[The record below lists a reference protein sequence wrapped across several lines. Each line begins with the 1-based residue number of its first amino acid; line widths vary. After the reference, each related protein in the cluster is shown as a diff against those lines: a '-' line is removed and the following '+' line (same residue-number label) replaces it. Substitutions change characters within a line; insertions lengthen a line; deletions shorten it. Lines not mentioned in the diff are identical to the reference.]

1 MVRLDPHV
9 TQRLVK
15 SILWAFT
22 GFTLLILVFIIV
34 DISVKGLPQVTPGFL
49 LENPTDMGRAGGIFA
64 TIVATAYIT
73 ALAILVASPL
83 GVGTAIYLT
92 EYTREGWT
100 TRIIRFGAECLAGVP
115 SIILGLFGFVL
126 FVLKLG
132 FGWSVLSGALSL
144 AIMVLPIII
153 RTSEEAIKAVPRD
166 YRTACYSLGMSQWQT
181 ITRIVLPSALPGIT
195 TGIMLSVGRSL
206 GETAVLLFTAGA
218 ALRTPVSLFDSG
230 RTMAVHFYIL
240 AREGISMP
248 NAYGT
253 AAVLVISILLINIT
267 AYTVMQRLI
276 KRYS

>member
-1 MVRLDPHV
+1 VRLDPRL
-9 TQRLVK
+9 TQTLVK
-15 SILWAFT
+15 ILLWTLT
-22 GFTLLILVFIIV
+22 GFTLLILIFIIV
-34 DISVKGLPQVTPGFL
+34 DISIKGLPQVTLSFL
-49 LENPTDMGRAGGIFA
+49 SQEPQDMGRAGGIFS

-73 ALAILVASPL
+73 LLAILLASPL

-92 EYTREGWT
+92 EYTREGLA

-126 FVLKLG
+126 FVMKLKLG
-132 FGWSVLSGALSL
+132 WSILSGGLTL

-153 RTSEEAIKAVPRD
+153 RTSEEAIKAVPQE
-166 YRTACYSLGMSQWQT
+166 YRQVCYSLGMSQWQT

-218 ALRTPVSLFDSG
+218 ALRTPVSVFDSG

-240 AREGISMP
+240 AREGLSMP

-253 AAVLVISILLINIT
+253 AAILMVSILLINLT
-267 AYTVMQRLI
+267 AYTLMQRLM

>member
-1 MVRLDPHV
+1 MKTL
-9 TQRLVK
+9 
-15 SILWAFT
+15 LWSLT
-22 GFTLLILVFIIV
+22 GFTLMILVFIIV
-34 DISVKGLPQVTPGFL
+34 DISIKGLPQITPMFL
-49 LENPTDMGRAGGIFA
+49 FQDPQDMGRAGGIFS

-73 ALAILVASPL
+73 LLAILLASPL

-126 FVLKLG
+126 FVMKLKL
-132 FGWSVLSGALSL
+132 GWSVLSGGLTL
-144 AIMVLPIII
+144 TIMVLPIII
-153 RTSEEAIKAVPRD
+153 RTSEEAIKAVPQE
-166 YRTACYSLGMSQWQT
+166 YRQVCYSLGMSQWQA

-218 ALRTPVSLFDSG
+218 ALRTPASLFDSG

-240 AREGISMP
+240 AREGLSMP

-253 AAVLVISILLINIT
+253 AAVLVISILLINLT
-267 AYTVMQRLI
+267 AYTLMQRLM

>member
-1 MVRLDPHV
+1 VRLDPRY
-9 TQRLVK
+9 TQILVK
-15 SILWAFT
+15 ALLWGMT
-22 GFTLLILVFIIV
+22 GFTLFILVFIIV
-34 DISVKGLPQVTPGFL
+34 NVSIKGLPQVTPSFL
-49 LENPTDMGRAGGIFA
+49 LEAPHDMGRAGGIFS
-64 TIVATAYIT
+64 TIVATAYVT
-73 ALAILVASPL
+73 LLAILIATPL

-92 EYTREGWT
+92 EYTREGLA

-126 FVLKLG
+126 FVLKMGL
-132 FGWSVLSGALSL
+132 GWSILSGGLTL
-144 AIMVLPIII
+144 AIMVLPTII
-153 RTSEEAIKAVPRD
+153 RTSEEAIKAVPQE
-166 YRTACYSLGMSQWQT
+166 YRTVCFSLGLSKWQS
-181 ITRIVLPSALPGIT
+181 ITHIVVPSALPGIT

-218 ALRTPVSLFDSG
+218 ALRTPTSLFDSG

-253 AAVLVISILLINIT
+253 AAVLVVSILLINLV
-267 AYTVMQRLI
+267 AYTLMQRLV

>member
-1 MVRLDPHV
+1 VRLSPQLV
-9 TQRLVK
+9 ERLVK
-15 SILWAFT
+15 TLLWAFT
-22 GFTLLILVFIIV
+22 GFTLLILIFIIV
-34 DISVKGLPQVTPGFL
+34 DISVKGLPQVTPMFL
-49 LENPTDMGRAGGIFA
+49 FSEPQDMGRHGGIFS
-64 TIVATAYIT
+64 TVVATAYIT
-73 ALAILVASPL
+73 LLAILMASPL

-92 EYTREGWT
+92 EYTREGWA
-100 TRIIRFGAECLAGVP
+100 TRVIRFGSECLAGVP

-132 FGWSVLSGALSL
+132 LGWSVLSGALTL

-153 RTSEEAIKAVPRD
+153 RTSEEAIKAVPQE
-166 YRTACYSLGMSQWQT
+166 YRTACYSLGLSQWQT

-218 ALRTPVSLFDSG
+218 ALRTPISLFDSG

-248 NAYGT
+248 NAYGA
-253 AAVLVISILLINIT
+253 AAVLVISILLINLI
-267 AYTVMQRLI
+267 AYTLMQRLMR
-276 KRYS
+276 RYS